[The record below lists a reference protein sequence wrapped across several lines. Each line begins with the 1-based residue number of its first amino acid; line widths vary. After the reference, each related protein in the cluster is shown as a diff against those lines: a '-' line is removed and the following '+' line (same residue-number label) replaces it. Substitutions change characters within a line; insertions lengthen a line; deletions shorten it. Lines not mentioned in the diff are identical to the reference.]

1 MPNETKEINTFLS
14 FVIDNELFAVSV
26 GKVLEVL
33 QKQKITRVPNVTD
46 DILGVT
52 NFRGDI
58 IPVFETRRRFGISLN
73 EHWEKYV
80 IIVIEINA
88 NEQKKVIGAKAD
100 KVKDVITIDDKDIL
114 EVPKM
119 SNKFKEEV
127 ISGIFKKNNDY
138 IMLLDIDKM
147 FTEQEIQLDVGLVP

>member
-58 IPVFETRRRFGISLN
+58 IPVFETRRKFGISFN